1 MSPKIQDFLIKYKT
15 GQLEVK
21 TEQKPFKKSREVKN
35 TRLQRVEGAPWIYFN
50 ILAPMAEVE
59 SILHNMVYV
68 FWSKDK
74 EQTLSANTFFLLG
87 TSSTRNIAKTLLIWR
102 WIS

>member
-35 TRLQRVEGAPWIYFN
+35 TRLQRVEGAP
-50 ILAPMAEVE
+50 
-59 SILHNMVYV
+59 
-68 FWSKDK
+68 
-74 EQTLSANTFFLLG
+74 
-87 TSSTRNIAKTLLIWR
+87 
-102 WIS
+102 